1 MDPSISVVT
10 VTLNAERVL
19 PHLFASLR
27 AQSDRSF
34 DYVVIDGA
42 SQDRTWNLVEE
53 AGDIVTCAVSEPD
66 CGLYDALNKAIRRVR
81 SDYYVVAGADDTLD
95 PDAIRNYK
103 RAARETG
110 ADVIVAGVKVS
121 DSVRSGYRP
130 NRAWLGHS
138 AMITSHSV
146 GMLIRSSLHGRF
158 GEYPMR
164 YPLLADGYIIKKLCT
179 NADVKTVEAG
189 FVAGEFSVDGIS
201 HRSLIRALCE
211 SWQIQIDT
219 GEQPLVQFLLFQ
231 IRLLKNLFKIVRR

>member
-10 VTLNAERVL
+10 VTLNAESVL
-19 PHLFASLR
+19 PNLFASLR
-27 AQSDRSF
+27 AQSDKSF
-34 DYVVIDGA
+34 EYVVIDGA
-42 SQDRTWNLVEE
+42 SQDGTWNLVEE
-53 AGDIVTCAVSEPD
+53 ARDIVTYAVSEPD

-81 SDYYVVAGADDTLD
+81 SDYYVVMGADDTLH

-103 RAARETG
+103 RVAQETG
-110 ADVIVAGVKVS
+110 ADVIIAKVKVS
-121 DSVRSGYRP
+121 DGIRSGYRP
-130 NRAWLGHS
+130 HRAWLGHS

-146 GMLIRSSLHGRF
+146 GMLIRSNLHGRF

-164 YPLLADGYIIKKLCT
+164 YPVLADGYLIKRLCANPT
-179 NADVKTVEAG
+179 VKTVEG
-189 FVAGEFSVDGIS
+189 DFVAGEFSIDGIS

-219 GEQPLVQFLLFQ
+219 GEQPIVQFLLFQ

>member
-1 MDPSISVVT
+1 MAPSISVVT

-19 PHLFASLR
+19 PRLLASLR
-27 AQSDRSF
+27 AQSDKSF
-34 DYVVIDGA
+34 EYVVIDGA
-42 SQDRTWNLVEE
+42 SQDGTWSLVEG
-53 AGDIVTCAVSEPD
+53 AGDIVTYAVSEPD

-81 SDYYVVAGADDTLD
+81 SDYYVVLGADDTLH

-103 RAARETG
+103 KSAQETG
-110 ADVIVAGVKVS
+110 ADVVVAKVKVRNRI
-121 DSVRSGYRP
+121 RSGYRP

-146 GMLIRSSLHGRF
+146 GMLIRSNLHSRF

-164 YPLLADGYIIKKLCT
+164 YPVLADGYIIKKLCT
-179 NADVKTVEAG
+179 SASVKTVEAG
-189 FVAGEFSVDGIS
+189 FVAGEFSIDGIS

-219 GEQPLVQFLLFQ
+219 GEHPVVQFLLFQ
-231 IRLLKNLFKIVRR
+231 TRLLRNLFRIVRR